1 MRKTQALALTALL
14 AMTTPALAATS
25 LTGAGSTWDFPFF
38 SKAFYEYGKSHGDVQ
53 VNYQSIG
60 SGGGIQQ
67 FTQRTVDFGATDVP
81 MNPNEIAAAEK
92 AGGTVLQVPVVL
104 GGVTVAYN
112 VPGVG
117 SGIHLTPATIADIF
131 LGKVNNWNDPAI
143 AKLNPSTK
151 FPNLP
156 IVVVHRSD
164 GSGTTYTFTDFLSR
178 VSPEWASK
186 IGKGKNVTW
195 LAPSAVGGKGNEG
208 VAGQITNSPG
218 AIGYVELA
226 YVIQNHMPGAALLNR
241 AGKFVEDGPTGVRAA
256 AAAKPD
262 VSPTNFSIVDTPCAA
277 CYPIAGYS
285 WVVVFQSPQDKD
297 RGKVLKDLLSW
308 IASPSGQQIAGS
320 LDYVP
325 LPENVQALAQK
336 TLAQMHL

>member
-1 MRKTQALALTALL
+1 MRKTQALALTALI
-14 AMTTPALAATS
+14 AATTPALAATS
-25 LTGAGSTWDFPFF
+25 LTGAGSSWDYPFF
-38 SKAFYEYGKSHGDVQ
+38 SKAFYEYGKSHSDVQ
-53 VNYQSIG
+53 INYQSIG

-81 MNPNEIAAAEK
+81 MNPSEVAAAEK
-92 AGGTVLQVPVVL
+92 SGGPVLQVPVVL
-104 GGVTVAYN
+104 GGVSIAYN

-117 SGIHLTPATIADIF
+117 NGIHLTPAIVADIF
-131 LGKVNNWNDPAI
+131 LGKITSWNDPAI

-151 FPNLP
+151 FPNLS

-164 GSGTTYTFTDFLSR
+164 GSGTTYTVTDFLSR

-186 IGKGKNVTW
+186 VGKGKNVTW
-195 LAPSAVGGKGNEG
+195 LASSAVGGKGNEG
-208 VAGQITNSPG
+208 VAGQISNSPG

-226 YVIQNHMPGAALLNR
+226 YVIENHMPAAALLNR
-241 AGKFVEDGPTGVRAA
+241 GGKYVEDGPSGVRAA
-256 AAAKPD
+256 AATKPE
-262 VSPTNFSIVDTPCAA
+262 VSATNFSIVDSNCAA

-285 WVVVFQSPQDKD
+285 WVVVYQNPADKE

-308 IASPSGQQIAGS
+308 VASPNGQEIAGG

-336 TLAQMHL
+336 TLAQMHV

>member
-1 MRKTQALALTALL
+1 MRKTQALVLTALI
-14 AMTTPALAATS
+14 AATAPALAATS
-25 LTGAGSTWDFPFF
+25 LTGAGSTWDYPFF

-81 MNPNEIAAAEK
+81 MNPSEVTAAEK
-92 AGGTVLQVPVVL
+92 SGGPVLQVPVVL
-104 GGVTVAYN
+104 GGVSIAYN
-112 VPGVG
+112 VPGLNG
-117 SGIHLTPATIADIF
+117 SIHLNPAVLADIF
-131 LGKVNNWNDPAI
+131 LGKITNWNDPAI

-151 FPNLP
+151 FPNLS
-156 IVVVHRSD
+156 IVIVHRSD
-164 GSGTTYTFTDFLSR
+164 GSGTTFTFTDFLSH

-195 LAPSAVGGKGNEG
+195 PAQSAVGGKGNEG
-208 VAGQITNSPG
+208 VAGQIANSPG

-226 YVIQNHMPGAALLNR
+226 YVIQNHMPAAALLNR
-241 AGKFVEDGPTGVRAA
+241 AGKYVEDGPTGVRAA
-256 AAAKPD
+256 AATKLD
-262 VSPTNFSIVDTPCAA
+262 VSATNYSIVDTDCAA

-285 WVVVFQSPQDKD
+285 WVVVFKNPQDKE
-297 RGKVLKDLLSW
+297 RGKILKDLLSW
-308 IASPSGQQIAGS
+308 VASPGGQEIAGG

-325 LPENVQALAQK
+325 LPENVQALAQR
-336 TLAQMHL
+336 TLAQMHV